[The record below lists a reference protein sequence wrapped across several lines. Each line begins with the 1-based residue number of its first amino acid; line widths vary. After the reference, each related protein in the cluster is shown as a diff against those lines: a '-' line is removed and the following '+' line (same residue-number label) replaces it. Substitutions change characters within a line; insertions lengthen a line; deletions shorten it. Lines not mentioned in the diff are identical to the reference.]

1 MVEGPVRQGFQTSE
15 PIFNRDLTAKLPGR
29 LEVGLWVGNHR
40 ALLGWNCWLA
50 SASCRADRRLYPVCK
65 KHHHQ
70 LATVFFCRCPRLQ
83 LDHGIAANRADRSV
97 HGGGEQWRQML
108 SQREHEV
115 LKLLADCKSNKDIA
129 GEMNISVRTAETYRA
144 RVMMKLQL
152 RSIGHLIRFAVRN
165 NIIKA

>member
-1 MVEGPVRQGFQTSE
+1 MWPFAVSFRAINGALAAMNGRPVSSHMGKKLRYALGSSAPKVEGPVRQVLETGE

-83 LDHGIAANRADRSV
+83 LDHGTRRTGLTEVFMEAVNSGVKCCLSANT
-97 HGGGEQWRQML
+97 
-108 SQREHEV
+108 
-115 LKLLADCKSNKDIA
+115 K
-129 GEMNISVRTAETYRA
+129 Y
-144 RVMMKLQL
+144 
-152 RSIGHLIRFAVRN
+152 
-165 NIIKA
+165 